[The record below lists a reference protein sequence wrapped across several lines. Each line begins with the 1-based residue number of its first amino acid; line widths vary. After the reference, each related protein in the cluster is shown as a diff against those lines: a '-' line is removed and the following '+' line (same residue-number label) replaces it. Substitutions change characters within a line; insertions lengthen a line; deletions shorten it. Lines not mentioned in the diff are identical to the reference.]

1 MISVIFSTRSE
12 NPSYVSHIKNTAGI
26 NGIDVIEIIN
36 NGIYSLTEAY
46 NKGLEKSKYEIVAFI
61 HDDLILPN
69 GWGKKILSHFNESE
83 YGILGV
89 AGTTNLPKSGKWW
102 EDSTK
107 MVGIVKHS
115 HNGRT
120 WENKYCSSYGKEII
134 EVCCLDGLFFVIN
147 KDKIKYSFDGG
158 IKDFHFYDIDFTFKN
173 HLEGV
178 KVGVIFDVRVTH
190 KSIGLTNEKWENNR
204 ELFSEKYKNNLP
216 YNLNPKIRVENKNIN
231 LKNYPK
237 LSIIIPTK
245 GNIEMLLE
253 CINSLYEV
261 DSYTNKIVY
270 IADTGSTDEEKKQI
284 NEYISKFSDNRII
297 KLIEYDYYN
306 FAKINNDVVEKYVD
320 SDTELL
326 LFCNN
331 DIKLLNNG
339 ITQMVN
345 IYTKNKNNVGT
356 IGARLHFSDD
366 TIQHAGMI
374 SWVSPKKSIEISHR
388 GLRSYY
394 NYEEFGEVIGNTGAF
409 LMINKTLFKNLNGFN
424 ENYIECFED
433 VELNMKCIINNKKNY
448 FVGSAVCYHYES
460 ISRGKSQEAINR
472 LISDYKNNL
481 LPFIIN
487 NKKIHKFI
495 KGLNNN

>member
-12 NPSYVSHIKNTAGI
+12 NPSYVSHIKNTVGI
-26 NGIDVIEIIN
+26 NGIDVIEIVN

-46 NKGLEKSKYEIVAFI
+46 NKGLEKSKYAIVAFI

-69 GWGKKILSHFNESE
+69 GWGKKLLSHFNESE

-134 EVCCLDGLFFVIN
+134 EVCCLDGLFFAIN

-158 IKDFHFYDIDFTFKN
+158 VKDFHFYDIDFTFKN

-190 KSIGLTNEKWENNR
+190 KSIGQTNEKWENNR

-306 FAKINNDVVEKYVD
+306 FAKINNDVVGKYVD

-487 NKKIHKFI
+487 NKKIHKYI

>member
-12 NPSYVSHIKNTAGI
+12 NPSYVSHIKNTVGI

-190 KSIGLTNEKWENNR
+190 KSIGQTNEKWENNR
-204 ELFSEKYKNNLP
+204 ELFSEKYETKLP
-216 YNLNPKIRVENKNIN
+216 YNLNPNIRIDNKEIV
-231 LKNYPK
+231 LKHKPK

-245 GNIEMLLE
+245 GNVDLLKQ
-253 CINSLYEV
+253 CI
-261 DSYTNKIVY
+261 DSIFDNDGYTMFKIY
-270 IADTGSTDEEKKQI
+270 IADTGSNEQEI
-284 NEYISKFSDNRII
+284 NFIKEYISKMGDIV

-306 FAKINNDVVEKYVD
+306 FASINNDVVKNHID

-331 DIKLLNNG
+331 DIKLLNNA
-339 ITQMVN
+339 ITRMVDVYN
-345 IYTKNKNNVGT
+345 KNKKTIGT
-356 IGARLHFSDD
+356 IGVRLHYGDN

-374 SWVSPKKSIEISHR
+374 SWVSPNKSIEISHR

-409 LMINKTLFKNLNGFN
+409 LMINKTLFDNLKGFN

-448 FVGSAVCYHYES
+448 FVGNAVCYHYES
-460 ISRGKSQEAINR
+460 VSRGKSQEALNR
-472 LISDYKNNL
+472 LISDYKHNL

-487 NKKIHKFI
+487 NKKIHKYI

>member
-158 IKDFHFYDIDFTFKN
+158 IKDFHFYDI
-173 HLEGV
+173 
-178 KVGVIFDVRVTH
+178 
-190 KSIGLTNEKWENNR
+190 EK
-204 ELFSEKYKNNLP
+204 
-216 YNLNPKIRVENKNIN
+216 
-231 LKNYPK
+231 
-237 LSIIIPTK
+237 
-245 GNIEMLLE
+245 
-253 CINSLYEV
+253 
-261 DSYTNKIVY
+261 
-270 IADTGSTDEEKKQI
+270 
-284 NEYISKFSDNRII
+284 
-297 KLIEYDYYN
+297 
-306 FAKINNDVVEKYVD
+306 
-320 SDTELL
+320 
-326 LFCNN
+326 
-331 DIKLLNNG
+331 
-339 ITQMVN
+339 
-345 IYTKNKNNVGT
+345 
-356 IGARLHFSDD
+356 
-366 TIQHAGMI
+366 
-374 SWVSPKKSIEISHR
+374 
-388 GLRSYY
+388 
-394 NYEEFGEVIGNTGAF
+394 
-409 LMINKTLFKNLNGFN
+409 
-424 ENYIECFED
+424 
-433 VELNMKCIINNKKNY
+433 
-448 FVGSAVCYHYES
+448 
-460 ISRGKSQEAINR
+460 
-472 LISDYKNNL
+472 
-481 LPFIIN
+481 
-487 NKKIHKFI
+487 
-495 KGLNNN
+495 